1 MNTTWASLVK
11 KYQLSDSQ
19 LNKFKLYLDRLIS
32 WNQKFNLTAIVDES
46 EVINYHFNDSLSLSE
61 LINLTNLNAIA
72 DIGSGAGFPGLPLK
86 ILYPHLKLILI
97 EVNGK
102 KVEFLK
108 NLITELQLDDVVVE
122 QLDWRAFLRAG
133 QHKIDLFCARASLQV
148 EELIKLFKPGCSY
161 KNAQLVYWAAK
172 DWQPAPKVHDLV
184 VNNFKYGVGDR
195 QRKLIL
201 FESKTFIKG

>member
-1 MNTTWASLVK
+1 MDTAWAGFVK
-11 KYQLSDSQ
+11 KNELSESQ

-32 WNQKFNLTAIVDES
+32 WNQKFNLTAITEAS
-46 EVINYHFNDSLSLSE
+46 EIINYHFNDSLSLSG
-61 LINLTNLNAIA
+61 LIDLSGLQTIA
-72 DIGSGAGFPGLPLK
+72 DVGAGAGFPGLPLK

-108 NLITELQLDDVVVE
+108 NLITELELDDVIVE

-133 QHKIDLFCARASLQV
+133 AYKIDLFCARASLQV
-148 EELIKLFKPGCSY
+148 EELVKLFKPGCRY

-172 DWQPAPKVHDLV
+172 DWLPSAKVNDFV
-184 VNNFKYGVGDR
+184 IKNFKYTIGDR

-201 FESKTFIKG
+201 FEQKLS